1 MNPQLW
7 CRKPPRQRDAAIRNN
22 NTGPI
27 QSMREPSW
35 LERLLGKVMP

>member
-1 MNPQLW
+1 MNAHPW
-7 CRKPPRQRDAAIRNN
+7 TPNPTPARTKAIRLN

-35 LERLLGKVMP
+35 LERLLEKVMP